1 MRREMEM
8 ASHTKKRNGRN
19 SHGQFITGHNGGP
32 GRPRGSRNKLS
43 EQFFADLC
51 ADWQAHG
58 AGAIEIVRR
67 DHPVAYLRTV
77 ATLLRP
83 APDPGLMTDRY
94 AEMTDTELLDQLV
107 ATIKSGFTGH
117 SDQLGES
124 VGPERHVKEG
134 RITWGLEAAHP
145 FRQGD
150 G

>member
-1 MRREMEM
+1 MEM

-19 SHGQFITGHNGGP
+19 SRGQFITGHNGGP

-107 ATIKSGFTGH
+107 ATIKSVSPDIRISWKNQSGLSGM
-117 SDQLGES
+117 SKKGGSLG
-124 VGPERHVKEG
+124 
-134 RITWGLEAAHP
+134 
-145 FRQGD
+145 D
-150 G
+150 